1 MKKKICSLFL
11 AVFFSALAAAGCAKE
26 PAPPETPTSPGSD
39 SIGAETDEIT
49 LDPQLEAE
57 DFGGTFTMF
66 GREVDGYSFPY
77 NELGGNESKSH
88 LDSKIFTRNMNIQS
102 KYSIQLVYKYA
113 RTNEMLTKATTA
125 LFGGDAYDVILAPTT
140 VSFSM
145 AVNGLLRTLE
155 DMPYINLDKPYYD
168 QSLKTDTSINESHY
182 FVHGHYSI
190 STYNA
195 VAALYLNKTLLQS
208 YDELS
213 DPYELV
219 RSGDWTWS
227 EMFDMCRTVT
237 SVGADLDDPGL
248 GTYGLS
254 VGVYAWQPLFFSS
267 GASLVTKNEED
278 TPILNLN
285 DCVDLILDIN
295 RVLNDSAT
303 TFFSSSY
310 QMHSSFNAFGVFGA
324 GRALFMSDPLYCVP
338 EYVMPSE
345 VDYGILPI
353 PKYREKQDNYY
364 SQTHP
369 AHSTVIS
376 VMKQEHSDL
385 NKIGKIVEDYA
396 YQSSLHVHPMIVE
409 TMIKRHNAQSAQD
422 FEMLEIL
429 FSNVR
434 CDMGLSMSNEIKI
447 DSDVRRLFRAN
458 DTSIVS
464 TLRTNEP
471 TYRSVLEGIVKSWS
485 QTTN

>member
-1 MKKKICSLFL
+1 
-11 AVFFSALAAAGCAKE
+11 
-26 PAPPETPTSPGSD
+26 
-39 SIGAETDEIT
+39 
-49 LDPQLEAE
+49 
-57 DFGGTFTMF
+57 
-66 GREVDGYSFPY
+66 
-77 NELGGNESKSH
+77 
-88 LDSKIFTRNMNIQS
+88 
-102 KYSIQLVYKYA
+102 
-113 RTNEMLTKATTA
+113 
-125 LFGGDAYDVILAPTT
+125 
-140 VSFSM
+140 M

-168 QSLKTDTSINESHY
+168 QSLKIDTSINESHY

-190 STYNA
+190 GTYNA

-254 VGVYAWQPLFFSS
+254 VGIYAWQPLFFSS

-303 TFFSSSY
+303 TFFASSN
-310 QMHSSFNAFGVFGA
+310 QMHSDFNAFGVFGA

-338 EYVMPSE
+338 EYVMPSG

-369 AHSTVIS
+369 VHSTVIS
-376 VMKQEHSDL
+376 VMKQEYSDL

-396 YQSSLHVHPMIVE
+396 YQSSLHVHPVIVE

-434 CDMGLSMSNEIKI
+434 CDMGLSMSGKIKI
-447 DSDVRRLFRAN
+447 DSDIRPLFRAN

-471 TYRSVLEGIVKSWS
+471 TYRSILEGIVKSWR